1 MALPSFLDAMP
12 RARKG
17 LNRVVG
23 TWRETRQDVLSGLAG
38 PKPVARRCDQY
49 LESPLVL
56 DPEHS

>member
-1 MALPSFLDAMP
+1 MALSPFFGAMP

-17 LNRVVG
+17 LNRVIG
-23 TWRETRQDVLSGLAG
+23 AWHETRQDVLSGLAE